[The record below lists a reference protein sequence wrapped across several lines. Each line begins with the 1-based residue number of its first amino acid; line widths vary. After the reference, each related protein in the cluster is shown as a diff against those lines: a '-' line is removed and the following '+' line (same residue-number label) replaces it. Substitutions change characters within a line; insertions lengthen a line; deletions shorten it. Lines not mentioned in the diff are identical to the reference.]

1 MLKTNRLS
9 DPGISAGHSP
19 AMCFS
24 SGITEQGWI
33 THRRS
38 LCAQQFPC
46 YPDREH
52 QPFVSTHYCFLSF
65 LELTMELTVIFS
77 LSGQTKEGS
86 AEPTSTACSGCA
98 LLQDSAE
105 SLLKTV
111 LRRCLIQSHILLI
124 LVQQQLQGPGGVGGR
139 EQSSQ
144 TALTHPHLQQW
155 AVSQPALCGKGEAE
169 AGDNCSVCGGWLS
182 GGWLSFLFFQ
192 EAFIF

>member
-1 MLKTNRLS
+1 M
-9 DPGISAGHSP
+9 
-19 AMCFS
+19 
-24 SGITEQGWI
+24 
-33 THRRS
+33 
-38 LCAQQFPC
+38 
-46 YPDREH
+46 
-52 QPFVSTHYCFLSF
+52 
-65 LELTMELTVIFS
+65 IFS

-124 LVQQQLQGPGGVGGR
+124 LVQQQLQGPGGVG
-139 EQSSQ
+139 